1 MKDFS
6 KTPKQA
12 LNLAGSNEV
21 QFQFSEN
28 PDEKPK
34 ASMEG
39 YSGGIIEN
47 HWWWGNLVIDLAGMS
62 FPKAKYPALRDHDTD
77 KIIGFFKKP
86 DVSENKLTIDNIEIV
101 DTEHADEFVK
111 LSKQGVP
118 FEASIYAQPSEIQ
131 RLGEDEYAD
140 VNGFKFKGPGTIW
153 RKSKFKECSVCV
165 FGYDSK
171 TSSVAMNE
179 DAETLDLSSTIVHA
193 GQKPTSSEEP
203 IMTLK
208 ELQEKD
214 PEGYKKLTEEIA
226 ASVTNQFSADV
237 AAKDAE
243 IAELKKEKEAFGEA
257 KKTTEEKLN
266 DLNKKFE
273 LLHEKTLASA
283 AHSILAAKLSE
294 SGLNDRVKEK
304 IIKFTDYSKFVK
316 EDNLDVTAFSAAV
329 DAEIADMKSM
339 FGEHNPVQG
348 GAGAPTKQLGS
359 TTEQFTEEDAEVLAK
374 SMALAAGQI
383 IA

>member
-12 LNLAGSNEV
+12 LNLADSHEV
-21 QFQFSEN
+21 KFMFSEN

-34 ASMEG
+34 ASMVG

-62 FPKAKYPALRDHDTD
+62 FPKAKYPALRDHDTG
-77 KIIGFFKKP
+77 KIVGFFKKP
-86 DVSENKLTIDNIEIV
+86 DVSQNKLVIEEVELV

-273 LLHEKTLASA
+273 LLQEKTLASTA
-283 AHSILAAKLSE
+283 NSILATKLSE

-304 IIKFTDYSKFVK
+304 ITKFTDYSKFVK
-316 EDNLDVTAFSAAV
+316 EDNLDVAAFSAAI

-339 FGEHNPVQG
+339 FGETNPVQG
-348 GAGAPTKQLGS
+348 GVGTQSKQQNDGANTFS
-359 TTEQFTEEDAEVLAK
+359 EDDADALAK
-374 SMALAAGQI
+374 SMLASIGQK